1 METIDLIV
9 LMTLMVIV
17 YIIIAVLKCV
27 HHFNERKHWSQI
39 QEIHNLPLDIQSQ
52 NMINNRPNQ
61 IQEHVGHRIINSGD
75 HNSDTE
81 PTIEPP
87 PSYEDVMKKE
97 QKYYAVPSTPPPSYD
112 ESTTI
117 V

>member
-1 METIDLIV
+1 
-9 LMTLMVIV
+9 MVIV

-27 HHFNERKHWSQI
+27 HHFNERKHWSQV

-61 IQEHVGHRIINSGD
+61 IQERVRFQIRNSRD
-75 HNSDTE
+75 QNSDTE
-81 PTIEPP
+81 PGIEPP

-97 QKYYAVPSTPPPSYD
+97 KRYYTVPSTPPPSYD

>member
-17 YIIIAVLKCV
+17 YTIIAVLKCV

-52 NMINNRPNQ
+52 NMISNRLNQ
-61 IQEHVGHRIINSGD
+61 TQEHVGSQIRNSRD
-75 HNSDTE
+75 QNSDTE
-81 PTIEPP
+81 PRIEPP

-97 QKYYAVPSTPPPSYD
+97 KKYYTVPSTTPPSYA
-112 ESTTI
+112 ESTT
-117 V
+117 VA